1 MVECIKYLV
10 VAAVILTPMF
20 ILANELDGD
29 EFTKSGIGVI
39 MGAVALG
46 AFKLLESK
54 WTTRGGD

>member
-1 MVECIKYLV
+1 MVECVKFLV

-46 AFKLLESK
+46 AFKMLESRWSK
-54 WTTRGGD
+54 KEGP